1 MMKSTTQDISEWIKS
16 RKSTFVNGLKEGS
29 QIDDSVIE
37 KLLENATW
45 APSHGLVQ
53 AWHFKVFA
61 GDGVRRFFSV
71 QQQIYKQ
78 ITPPDKFFDFKYQ
91 AYNDKWKRVSHV
103 IAIIAKRDPYK
114 RFPKQEDIVSV
125 ACAVENIYLSLKAF
139 EIGGYLS
146 TGDNCYSDQM
156 RDFLKL
162 EEEDTPIG
170 FFILGEPDQSFQ
182 RPKRTRIAAS
192 DKTEWIRK

>member
-1 MMKSTTQDISEWIKS
+1 MMENTTHDISEWIKS
-16 RKSTFVNGLKEGS
+16 RESTFVNGLKEGS

-37 KLLENATW
+37 KLLENASW

-53 AWHFKVFA
+53 AWHFKIFA
-61 GDGVRRFFSV
+61 GHGVKRFFST
-71 QQQIYKQ
+71 QQEIYKQ

-125 ACAVENIYLSLKAF
+125 ACAIENIYLSLKAF

-146 TGDNCYSDQM
+146 TGDICYSDQM
-156 RDFLKL
+156 REFLKL

-170 FFILGEPDQSFQ
+170 FFILGEPDKSFQ

-192 DKTEWIRK
+192 DKTEWIRE